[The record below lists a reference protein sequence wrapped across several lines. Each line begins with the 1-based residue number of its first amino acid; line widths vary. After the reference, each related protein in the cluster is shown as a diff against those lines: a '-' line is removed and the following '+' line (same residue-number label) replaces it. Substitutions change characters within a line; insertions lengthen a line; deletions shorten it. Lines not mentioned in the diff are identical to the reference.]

1 MLLAEKRPFLGQ
13 VRLAGSIPERPRAIR
28 RSLGAAATAVTDA
41 TFAQVLSAPMAV
53 VDFWSDTCP
62 YCMVYKPVFEDVAT
76 LVDPKVLM
84 ATIHV
89 DDNMQSAAQFKIQ
102 GLPTTIFFQNGKE
115 VNRVEGKMEK
125 GDLQQ
130 QIAKVFSVNAGPIAP
145 PSSGGA
151 APSGAAPSTSSGI
164 LSGLAL
170 AGILGGVVYFIT
182 TKA

>member
-1 MLLAEKRPFLGQ
+1 MLLADKRPFLGQ
-13 VRLAGSIPERPRAIR
+13 VRLAGSIPARPRPL
-28 RSLGAAATAVTDA
+28 LGGAATAVTDGTLSQA
-41 TFAQVLSAPMAV
+41 LSAPMAV

-62 YCMVYKPVFEDVAT
+62 YCMVYKPIFEDVAT
-76 LVDPKVLM
+76 VVDPKVVM

-89 DDNMQSAAQFKIQ
+89 DDNMKSAEQFKIQ
-102 GLPTTIFFQNGKE
+102 GLPTTIFFKDGKE

-125 GDLQQ
+125 GDLQSH
-130 QIAKVFSVNAGPIAP
+130 IARIFSVNAGPIAP

-151 APSGAAPSTSSGI
+151 AAASPGGAPSSTAGI